1 MHVAAVRL
9 AHMHVRMH
17 VHVHVACACTP
28 SACTPSVQEVAA
40 APRVLPT
47 TDYRLLTPILL
58 LLTTTTTH
66 YYYCS
71 LLADYSSPTRHR
83 SPRLYEYSTM
93 AAPEGFEGTF
103 VAVTSVPGQGQG

>member
-1 MHVAAVRL
+1 MCMHTQCMYTQRAGGR
-9 AHMHVRMH
+9 RGS
-17 VHVHVACACTP
+17 T
-28 SACTPSVQEVAA
+28 SA
-40 APRVLPT
+40 
-47 TDYRLLTPILL
+47 TDYRLPTPHSYSYYSLL
-58 LLTTTTTH
+58 LLLTTTTH

-103 VAVTSVPGQGQG
+103 VAVTSVPGQGQGQG